1 MGFLKNL
8 FNKKQNQQQ
17 EQTIENN
24 GNIQQQTK
32 TYVDENMADEIV
44 KVLNEINKQK

>member
-8 FNKKQNQQQ
+8 FNKKQNK
-17 EQTIENN
+17 QTIENN

-32 TYVDENMADEIV
+32 IYVDENMADEIV
-44 KVLNEINKQK
+44 KVLNEINKQKE

>member
-24 GNIQQQTK
+24 SNIQQQTK

>member
-17 EQTIENN
+17 EQTFENN

-32 TYVDENMADEIV
+32 IYVDENMADEIV
-44 KVLNEINKQK
+44 KVLNEINKQQ

>member
-1 MGFLKNL
+1 MGFLKKL

-17 EQTIENN
+17 EQTFENN
-24 GNIQQQTK
+24 ANIQQQTK

>member
-17 EQTIENN
+17 KQTIENN
-24 GNIQQQTK
+24 DNIQQQTK

-44 KVLNEINKQK
+44 KILNEINKQK